1 LWITGTAFDRR
12 EEDLPTVYDVPADE
26 LIKATAD
33 YLKKNVSEIAPPT
46 WTTYAKT
53 SSHRENP
60 PQDPDWWYFFND
72 TATTEIYTKG
82 PVGIARLRK
91 AYGGRLA
98 RGNVG
103 AHKRRGGG
111 SAVMDPLQQL
121 QQADLVKTR
130 DLKGRVLTG
139 KGISLLD
146 SLAAEILR
154 RLEKERPELRKYK

>member
-1 LWITGTAFDRR
+1 
-12 EEDLPTVYDVPADE
+12 LPTVYDVPADE
-26 LIKATAD
+26 LIKATAEH
-33 YLKKNVSEIAPPT
+33 LKKNVSEIAPPA

-60 PQDPDWWYFFND
+60 PHDPDWWY
-72 TATTEIYTKG
+72 TRSASLLRKIYTKG

-91 AYGGRLA
+91 EYGGRLA
-98 RGNVG
+98 RGDAG

-111 SAVMDPLQQL
+111 SAVMKPLQQL
-121 QQADLVKTR
+121 ERADLVKTR

-154 RLEKERPELRKYK
+154 RLERERPELRKYK

>member
-1 LWITGTAFDRR
+1 M
-12 EEDLPTVYDVPADE
+12 PTVYDVPVDE
-26 LIKATAD
+26 LIKATAE
-33 YLKKNVSEIAPPT
+33 YLKKNVSEIDPPT

-60 PQDPDWWYFFND
+60 PQDQDWWY
-72 TATTEIYTKG
+72 TRSASLLRKIYIKG
-82 PVGIARLRK
+82 PMGIARLRK
-91 AYGGRLA
+91 EYGGRLA

-111 SAVMDPLQQL
+111 SAVLDPLQQL
-121 QQADLVKTR
+121 EQADLVKTR

-154 RLEKERPELRKYK
+154 RLEKDRPELRKYK